1 MLRKDEL
8 GYIADENPNITSY
21 FTYMSSF
28 GYKICFSKFVMLCP
42 LLLYWPRVRFDI
54 CDDRLLTG
62 VPSSLMDH

>member
-42 LLLYWPRVRFDI
+42 LLLY
-54 CDDRLLTG
+54 
-62 VPSSLMDH
+62 